1 MGRFENQGAA
11 VLNESAIRQCGR
23 LLLMRASKIPQEK
36 KRKKKKKKKKKQAP
50 LMVRYELLLI
60 ANARVPAPTVFD
72 MLHSCVQRIT
82 AGGGAVLGLENL
94 GVRALA
100 QPKR

>member
-36 KRKKKKKKKKKQAP
+36 KRKKKKKKKNNQP
-50 LMVRYELLLI
+50 TGMVR
-60 ANARVPAPTVFD
+60 
-72 MLHSCVQRIT
+72 
-82 AGGGAVLGLENL
+82 
-94 GVRALA
+94 
-100 QPKR
+100 